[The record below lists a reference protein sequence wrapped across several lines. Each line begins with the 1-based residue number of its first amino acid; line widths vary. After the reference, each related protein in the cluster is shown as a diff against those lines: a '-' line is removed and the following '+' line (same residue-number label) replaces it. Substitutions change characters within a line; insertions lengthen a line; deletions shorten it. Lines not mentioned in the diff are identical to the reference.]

1 MDLDVLQSGKTCT
14 IRVKGKLIMGDS
26 LDQFDAAVDAAFAS
40 DHPFL
45 VLNLEGM
52 PIVDSSGIG
61 AIVNALQQS
70 KKLDGDTVL
79 VNPSPFATK
88 TFKMVH
94 ILNLFSI
101 FESETDAIEACNKK
115 A

>member
-1 MDLDVLQSGKTCT
+1 MDLDVLQSGNTCT
-14 IRVKGKLIMGDS
+14 IRVKGALKMGEP
-26 LDQFDAAVDAAFAS
+26 LDQFDDAVRAAFAS
-40 DHPFL
+40 DHICL

-52 PIVDSSGIG
+52 PLIDSSGIG

-70 KKLDGDTVL
+70 KKLGGDTKL

-94 ILNLFSI
+94 ILNLFSV
-101 FESETDAIEACNKK
+101 FESESAAIEACG